1 MARSTLT
8 YALLLLLLTPM
19 TALAAPPTPTQS
31 PFETFGQWTVQRID
45 GVNLATVGNES
56 GNALMLRCDTT
67 GCAYLFLSPII
78 PCTPGVRSNMLFTSS
93 ANVGNLSL
101 QAACADKAN
110 GFYRSV
116 LTPYADL
123 TAILDQLLRT
133 TRDQSVGLAFALE
146 GGQFYVARFSLA
158 GMQPAMTRLQA
169 LNEQAGFTQSRG
181 TTSKDQIL

>member
-101 QAACADKAN
+101 QAACADKATAFTAPSSRRMPTSPPSWTSCS
-110 GFYRSV
+110 GRRATSPSV
-116 LTPYADL
+116 WHSPSKGVSSTSPDSR
-123 TAILDQLLRT
+123 LLGCNR
-133 TRDQSVGLAFALE
+133 R
-146 GGQFYVARFSLA
+146 
-158 GMQPAMTRLQA
+158 
-169 LNEQAGFTQSRG
+169 
-181 TTSKDQIL
+181 